1 MEARSRGERGAPE
14 SRTEK
19 GRRAEDRIT
28 GTCGVQGGTGKGGQV
43 NGRRGAPGW
52 REWGKDK
59 RRARGKGCE

>member
-28 GTCGVQGGTGKGGQV
+28 GTCGVQGGTGKGGA
-43 NGRRGAPGW
+43 GERKEGSPGME
-52 REWGKDK
+52 RVGK
-59 RRARGKGCE
+59 E